1 MAADNYKEILEDVCT
16 KIQSMNS
23 VKEIDITEIKNSVES
38 IEDLLTDTQAKLNF
52 QEIKDKLESV
62 AYNIDSCNEAFIKN
76 LYNDINELKTTFED
90 VGLKL
95 ENIQNNQNM
104 AVTTAEFEEYQKQQ
118 LDLTLKTQEN
128 VFQKLA
134 EIKTNSSIGESS
146 ENIRILEESIENLH
160 QNLNTYVEQISLKIS
175 EIPDFN
181 NEIKEILS
189 NLNNSQNINISDT
202 SELLKEIQ
210 TSISNLQSDIKSSD
224 IVNQILK
231 ISSIYDNLNVVC
243 SWVEKAGNI
252 TETLEKLYSES
263 TANSDFNDVSDKINS
278 VYENIT
284 ELANI
289 VNGVETLEKSVAE
302 IDKTITSSKEE
313 VNKALDII
321 SSKLGYNID
330 FEDISDKVDIIYDNI
345 AALNDWAL
353 KIDKVGDSVA
363 ELDNKLISINNS
375 MAATEENSSNIDNTN
390 NLLDEVSDKID
401 IIYENISA
409 LNSWA
414 EKLDNVN
421 GEVDEINQKVS
432 NLSSLTSELKNIN
445 NSINLIKDKNSSMLP
460 EDIDIVDTINKVDI
474 IYDNLSSINLWAGK
488 IDELI
493 KISENSENTI
503 KETESEL
510 HSKIDG
516 LQSAVEQT
524 NNLVGN
530 VPEMAENLH
539 SKIDDI
545 KSMLDKTSN
554 LVDNVPELSEKIN
567 EISSNM
573 HSTLLD
579 IESDFLKLHKF
590 LDDNTQITSSD
601 INSLKERFS
610 ELNDDISSISLRT
623 NKLILTADDANKE
636 FKSHLEVFK
645 NSILDFNKE
654 RKEWNTDIKFSLLDE
669 HLNKI
674 SVLSQNSLIANNNL
688 NRAFIYL
695 AEWVDAS
702 GRVLNE
708 IQNDIS
714 SLISQDEN
722 NIQKTVCNDIKELKQ
737 EVSLYNNK
745 LKDIENISDSLKH
758 EDISELKSLLSGII
772 VQINTALNPNIDLI
786 NEKIEKLAE
795 ENNNKLK
802 QLEESFNTKIENQTK
817 QINHLTNKINDF
829 NSKFDKLIEIL
840 TEDYKE
846 YDMKDMLSYIVSEI
860 SVVSEYA
867 KTRQASEDTM
877 KVIEQKLSSFD
888 TNINKIVSYI
898 EED

>member
-104 AVTTAEFEEYQKQQ
+104 AITTAEFEEYQKQQ

-146 ENIRILEESIENLH
+146 ENIKILEESIENLH

-375 MAATEENSSNIDNTN
+375 MAVTEENSSNIDNTN

-510 HSKIDG
+510 HSKID
-516 LQSAVEQT
+516 
-524 NNLVGN
+524 
-530 VPEMAENLH
+530 
-539 SKIDDI
+539 DI

-590 LDDNTQITSSD
+590 LDDNTQITSND

-654 RKEWNTDIKFSLLDE
+654 RKEWNTDIKFSLLNE

-674 SVLSQNSLIANNNL
+674 SILSQNSLIANNNL

-714 SLISQDEN
+714 SLIAQDET
-722 NIQKTVCNDIKELKQ
+722 NIQKTVCDDIKELKQ